1 MELNLSNT
9 VEILGIIGFTGG
21 VLKYIV
27 IDPIQQA
34 MATIKE
40 AMEELK
46 GMLKELSE
54 DQRNIDKRLVAVEES
69 AKQAHKRIDSLEGR
83 SERE

>member
-1 MELNLSNT
+1 MELNLNNT
-9 VEILGIIGFTGG
+9 VEILGIIGFTAG

-54 DQRNIDKRLVAVEES
+54 DQRDIDKRLVAVEES
-69 AKQAHKRIDSLEGR
+69 AKQAHKRIDGIEHTLQ
-83 SERE
+83 

>member
-9 VEILGIIGFTGG
+9 VEIFGIIGFTGG

-69 AKQAHKRIDSLEGR
+69 AKQAHKRLDGIEHTLQ
-83 SERE
+83 

>member
-9 VEILGIIGFTGG
+9 VEIFGIIGFTGG

-34 MATIKE
+34 MTTIKE

-69 AKQAHKRIDSLEGR
+69 AKQAHKRLDGIEHTLQ
-83 SERE
+83 

>member
-1 MELNLSNT
+1 MELNLNNT
-9 VEILGIIGFTGG
+9 VEILGIIGFTAG

-34 MATIKE
+34 MKALEE
-40 AMEELK
+40 AMKELK

-54 DQRNIDKRLVAVEES
+54 DQRDIDKRLVAVEES
-69 AKQAHKRIDSLEGR
+69 AKQAHKRIDGIEHTLQ
-83 SERE
+83 

>member
-9 VEILGIIGFTGG
+9 VEIFGIIGFTGG

-34 MATIKE
+34 MAAIKE

-69 AKQAHKRIDSLEGR
+69 AKQAHKRLDGMEHVLQ
-83 SERE
+83 

>member
-34 MATIKE
+34 MTTIKE

-69 AKQAHKRIDSLEGR
+69 AKQAHKRIDGIEHTLQ
-83 SERE
+83 

>member
-34 MATIKE
+34 MAAIKE

-69 AKQAHKRIDSLEGR
+69 AKQGHKRLDGMEHVLQ
-83 SERE
+83 

>member
-9 VEILGIIGFTGG
+9 VEILGIIGFTAG

-34 MATIKE
+34 MNTLKE
-40 AMEELK
+40 ALEEVK
-46 GMLKELSE
+46 GMLKELGE

-69 AKQAHKRIDSLEGR
+69 AKQAHKRLDGMEHALQ
-83 SERE
+83 

>member
-1 MELNLSNT
+1 MELNLNNT
-9 VEILGIIGFTGG
+9 VEILGIIGFAGG

-34 MATIKE
+34 MAAIKE

-54 DQRNIDKRLVAVEES
+54 DQRDIDKRLVAVEES
-69 AKQAHKRIDSLEGR
+69 AKQAHKRIDGIEHTLQ
-83 SERE
+83 

>member
-69 AKQAHKRIDSLEGR
+69 AKQAHKRIDGIEHTLQ
-83 SERE
+83 

>member
-21 VLKYIV
+21 ILKYIV

-34 MATIKE
+34 MTTIKE

-69 AKQAHKRIDSLEGR
+69 AKQAHKRLDGIEHTLQ
-83 SERE
+83 

>member
-46 GMLKELSE
+46 EMLKELSE

-69 AKQAHKRIDSLEGR
+69 AKQAHKRIDGIEHTLQ
-83 SERE
+83 

>member
-1 MELNLSNT
+1 MELNLNNT
-9 VEILGIIGFTGG
+9 VEILGIIGFAGG

-34 MATIKE
+34 MAAIKE

-69 AKQAHKRIDSLEGR
+69 AKQAHKRLDGIEHTLQ
-83 SERE
+83 

>member
-1 MELNLSNT
+1 MELNLTNT
-9 VEILGIIGFTGG
+9 VEILGIIGFAGG

-34 MATIKE
+34 MTTIKE

-69 AKQAHKRIDSLEGR
+69 AKQAHKRLDGIEHTLQ
-83 SERE
+83 

>member
-9 VEILGIIGFTGG
+9 VEILGIIGFTAG

-34 MATIKE
+34 MATLKE
-40 AMEELK
+40 ALEEVK
-46 GMLKELSE
+46 GMLKELGE

-69 AKQAHKRIDSLEGR
+69 AKQAHKRLDGMEHALQ
-83 SERE
+83 